1 MTAPAE
7 SYSDSSLDESPA
19 GAGFG
24 GGAAPTSE
32 SVRRRPSKSYVIP
45 VSSAFRDAV
54 TALADSR
61 NVSPADL
68 ARAVLLTVA
77 PDMVA
82 AAPDP
87 GEPVREDREVVVVRS
102 GVSNGR
108 TLRRKPR
115 LQVRLDDGLSVVTIR
130 KALGL
135 ALEREQGGW
144 TTGPSTA
151 DPSPS
156 EPQGR
161 SREALLQEELNG
173 ALAEIDRL
181 HDTIRSLSF
190 MPLPDGVRTRAEALY
205 VLGFPPTLRPEQ
217 GALKERFRLLAKVHH
232 PDSPIGDT
240 RRMAQLNDAMKIL
253 RGGGFP
259 F

>member
-7 SYSDSSLDESPA
+7 SYSDSSLDDTPA
-19 GAGFG
+19 GTGFG
-24 GGAAPTSE
+24 GRAATDPA
-32 SVRRRPSKSYVIP
+32 RRRPSKSYVVP

-54 TALADSR
+54 TTLAESR

-87 GEPVREDREVVVVRS
+87 GEPDREDREVVVVRS

-115 LQVRLDDGLSVVTIR
+115 LQVRLDDGLPVVTIR

-144 TTGPSTA
+144 TAGPSTA
-151 DPSPS
+151 DQTSS
-156 EPQGR
+156 DAQER
-161 SREALLQEELNG
+161 SRETLLQEELNG

-190 MPLPDGVRTRAEALY
+190 MPLADGVRTRAEALY
-205 VLGFPPTLRPEQ
+205 VLGFPPTLRPDQ
-217 GALKERFRLLAKVHH
+217 TALKERFRLLAKVHH

-240 RRMAQLNDAMKIL
+240 RRMAQLNDAMKLL